1 MKKIH
6 LFATAMALFMGLSFT
21 SCLDSDNDTD
31 TLYVG
36 GFVKVSGYMGY
47 YTFKGPDG
55 KSTINPSSSSI
66 TQLESNGMKL
76 TNVNIAFVQ
85 GTYSKE
91 LNPEAEQTQEYKNVN
106 LSYAA
111 PLDGAVEIVYNEGAE
126 NDSINYA
133 CIRSIENTNRGN
145 NYYGNVFNTPW
156 FFYDKT
162 SLILPISYALSGKKH
177 HKFTLVYRQDLSK
190 EGEEEMTLY
199 LRHYNA
205 KDSNT
210 NYDSFDLASNY
221 PYAYFYA
228 FDLNTAMYA
237 WANAVG
243 RPGELPDRITIKY
256 VADEYS
262 TDLKEGEEKSVT
274 VERKPI
280 TLQ

>member
-1 MKKIH
+1 
-6 LFATAMALFMGLSFT
+6 MALFMGLSFT